1 MVQGGELAGATAI
14 NEEEGAPGRWR
25 KVNAAVLLHYAGET
39 NEGEM
44 RAGAGEG
51 DCVVV
56 LEEEGM
62 RSV

>member
-1 MVQGGELAGATAI
+1 MKKRE
-14 NEEEGAPGRWR
+14 APGRWR
-25 KVNAAVLLHYAGET
+25 KANVAVLLHYARET

-51 DCVVV
+51 DRVVV
-56 LEEEGM
+56 LEEEGL